1 LVFLVIGA
9 ALACKPHP
17 PFRPTPTSD
26 EFLRVED
33 NASAAGA
40 VKNLAERAPF
50 DLDCPAEQ
58 LTYKKLGS
66 VHNLGVTGCGKR
78 ATYVMTSNGYVLNST
93 ITEAA
98 SREAEPAEA
107 PPVAK

>member
-1 LVFLVIGA
+1 MRIPALLLIGA

-33 NASAAGA
+33 NASAAAA
-40 VKNLAERAPF
+40 VKVLAGRAPF

-66 VHNLGVTGCGKR
+66 VHNVGVTGCGQR
-78 ATYVMTSNGYVLNST
+78 ATYTMTPSGYVLNGNT
-93 ITEAA
+93 
-98 SREAEPAEA
+98 EPA
-107 PPVAK
+107 PRK